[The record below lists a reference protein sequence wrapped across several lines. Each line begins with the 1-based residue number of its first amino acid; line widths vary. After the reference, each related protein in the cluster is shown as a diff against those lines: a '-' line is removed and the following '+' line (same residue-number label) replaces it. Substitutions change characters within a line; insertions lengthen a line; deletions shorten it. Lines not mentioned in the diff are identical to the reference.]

1 MSFRLRLI
9 LAFAGLALV
18 QALLF
23 AALSD
28 QLLRDGMEGEATMR
42 LGMIASLLPT
52 NAPARDWPLQL
63 PPPEKGEAWRQ
74 ALQAYVKRYDLARAT
89 LLLRGKSLDS
99 ESAVAPAATAWW
111 QGDGLATP
119 QGAGSLKVSGP
130 LYKAE
135 DGWRKV
141 LYAKLDPREDAW
153 LRVEAGTPFLG
164 QVAALQK
171 RMWRLSAALVLP
183 ALLAGLALGWALS
196 RRARALAQRLK
207 SPAAGV
213 RLGGRDEFAA
223 ISSQAQELLDSLA
236 AERAQSERL
245 AEAKLR
251 QARDLALGVAHELRN
266 PLAGLSLMAELFE
279 RRRKE
284 GAQAAELNELATR
297 LQGEVGRIESTVARF
312 LEFSRAPELKL
323 ETLDLGPLLAE
334 AAKGLEP
341 AVELGASSV
350 KAVSD
355 RQALLSICHV
365 LLTNAAQAA
374 GPQGRATASLSQSGL
389 EVVLRVW
396 DSGAAVPVAERGR
409 IFSPFFTTKP
419 KGLGLGLATAAS
431 LADHLGGKL
440 SLLDDGKTFELSLP
454 APTDAPEN

>member
-9 LAFAGLALV
+9 LAFAGLALA

-28 QLLRDGMEGEATMR
+28 QLIRDGMEGEATLR
-42 LGMIASLLPT
+42 LGMISSLLPA

-63 PPPEKGEAWRQ
+63 PAPAQSEAWRT
-74 ALQAYVKRYDLARAT
+74 ALRAYVKRYELSRAT

-99 ESAVAPAATAWW
+99 DAAIAPSAVAWW
-111 QGDGLATP
+111 QGDGLARP

-141 LYAKLDPREDAW
+141 LYAKLDPNEDAW

-171 RMWRLSAALVLP
+171 RLWRLSAALVLP
-183 ALLAGLALGWALS
+183 SLLAGLGLGWALS

-207 SPAAGV
+207 SPTSGV

-223 ISSQAQELLDSLA
+223 ISAQAQELLDSLA

-284 GAQAAELNELATR
+284 GAQPAELDELAER
-297 LQGEVGRIESTVARF
+297 LQREVGRIESTVARF
-312 LEFSRAPELKL
+312 LEFSRAPELEPEL
-323 ETLDLGPLLAE
+323 LTLLPLLKT
-334 AAKGLEP
+334 AAQGIHPSPEIP
-341 AVELGASSV
+341 EYDAHACTDRRAVMTILG
-350 KAVSD
+350 
-355 RQALLSICHV
+355 V
-365 LLTNAAQAA
+365 LLTNAAESA
-374 GPQGRATASLSQSGL
+374 GPQGRITASLGAAAD
-389 EVVLRVW
+389 EAVLQVW
-396 DSGAAVPVAERGR
+396 DSGPPVPLEERGR
-409 IFSPFFTTKP
+409 LFSPFFTTKP

-440 SLLDDGKTFELSLP
+440 TLQEDGKTFDLELP
-454 APTDAPEN
+454 AHKTSVMR